1 VVFSANAETARKV
14 TSWVEAVWA
23 EAVWA
28 EAAASRAAKPAMNA
42 ERMMNPPECLDRLL
56 VMYSLEY
63 NQGGGRLSQS

>member
-14 TSWVEAVWA
+14 TSWA

-28 EAAASRAAKPAMNA
+28 EAAASMAARPAMNA